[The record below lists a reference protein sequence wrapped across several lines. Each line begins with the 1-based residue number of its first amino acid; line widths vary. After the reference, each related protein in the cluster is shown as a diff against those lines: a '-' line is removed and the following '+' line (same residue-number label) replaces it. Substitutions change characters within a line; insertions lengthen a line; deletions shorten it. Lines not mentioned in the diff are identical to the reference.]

1 MDDPW
6 QARLAEFRGA
16 LASSAPMPGC
26 GAAAAVVADLGLAL
40 VAKALRISQ
49 AHGGNG
55 ERSALLAEADRL
67 LGRPGRFAED
77 DMQAF
82 TAYLRAAQQDD
93 DAALAEAA
101 RQACAVPLATAHSC
115 LQGLEVAVAAR
126 PLAAGSLQSD
136 VEAGARLLHAALT
149 AVLLNV
155 DANLAPIRPA
165 ADARRARAA
174 RQRLQDDADD
184 CLARLVSSLAVE

>member
-93 DAALAEAA
+93 AALAEAA

-115 LQGLEVAVAAR
+115 LQGLEVAVAAW

-136 VEAGARLLHAALT
+136 VEAGARLLHVALT

-184 CLARLVSSLAVE
+184 CLARLVSSPAVE

>member
-77 DMQAF
+77 DMQALVQLVQGGQRTCLLCF
-82 TAYLRAAQQDD
+82 EADPAHCHRSIVA
-93 DAALAEAA
+93 AALAQ
-101 RQACAVPLATAHSC
+101 RIPI
-115 LQGLEVAVAAR
+115 
-126 PLAAGSLQSD
+126 D
-136 VEAGARLLHAALT
+136 VRHLT
-149 AVLLNV
+149 AVP
-155 DANLAPIRPA
+155 DS
-165 ADARRARAA
+165 
-174 RQRLQDDADD
+174 QD
-184 CLARLVSSLAVE
+184 

>member
-16 LASSAPMPGC
+16 LASSAPTPGC

-93 DAALAEAA
+93 AALAEAA

-115 LQGLEVAVAAR
+115 LQGLEVAVAAW

-136 VEAGARLLHAALT
+136 VEAGARLLHVALT

-174 RQRLQDDADD
+174 RQRLQGDADD
-184 CLARLVSSLAVE
+184 CLARLVSSQSVE